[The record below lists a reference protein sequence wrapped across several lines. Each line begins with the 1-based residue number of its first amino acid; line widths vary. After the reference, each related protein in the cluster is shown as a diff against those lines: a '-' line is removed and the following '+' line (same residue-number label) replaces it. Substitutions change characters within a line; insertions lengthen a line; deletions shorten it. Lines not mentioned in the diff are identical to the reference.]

1 MRGEFAFAVK
11 AVIIKDD
18 KFLVLKRSKSE
29 MDSSYINKHQC
40 WDLPGGSVKYCE
52 TAIHSL
58 LREIEE
64 ETGLNISVGKILS
77 VYDAIR
83 TNVHLV
89 IITYICTYLSGNVRL
104 SNEHEAFYWLKIED
118 MQRKK
123 LPDWMINNFKK
134 AFNEIYGQA

>member
-52 TAIHSL
+52 TAIHAL

-64 ETGLNISVGKILS
+64 ETGLNISVGRILN

-83 TNVHLV
+83 TNIHMV

-104 SNEHEAFYWLKIED
+104 SNEHEAFYWLNIDEMRCKN
-118 MQRKK
+118 

-134 AFNEIYGQA
+134 ALKEIQGKA

>member
-11 AVIIKDD
+11 AIIIKDG

-29 MDSSYINKHQC
+29 MDSSYINKYQC

-52 TAIHSL
+52 TAIHAL

-64 ETGLNISVGKILS
+64 ETGLNISVKKIIS

-89 IITYICTYLSGNVRL
+89 IITYVCTYLSGSVRL
-104 SNEHEAFYWLKIED
+104 SSEHEAFYWLGIEE
-118 MQRKK
+118 MQIKK

-134 AFNEIYGQA
+134 AYNEIYSQD

>member
-52 TAIHSL
+52 TAIHAL

-64 ETGLNISVGKILS
+64 ETGLNISVGIILS

>member
-29 MDSSYINKHQC
+29 MDSSYINKHKC

-52 TAIHSL
+52 TAIHAL